1 MNAMTDPRA
10 VLEYRIA
17 AADLKVG
24 DIVNTSPGGPDDWQR
39 VLAVHTQDGSS
50 KPEAAALME
59 QIGDRYVMVELSDVS
74 AVDNNVYLDDE
85 GAAMVFGTDD
95 EADSAVLEVVGDSDD
110 TRTYLYT
117 VHELVTVRG
126 GQQAD

>member
-10 VLEYRIA
+10 VVEYRIA

-39 VLAVHTQDGSS
+39 VLAVHTQVASG
-50 KPEAAALME
+50 KPEVAGLME

-85 GAAMVFGTDD
+85 GTAMVFGSDD
-95 EADSAVLEVVGDSDD
+95 EADTAVLEAVGDAAD

-126 GQQAD
+126 GQ

>member
-10 VLEYRIA
+10 VVEYRIA

-39 VLAVHTQDGSS
+39 VLAVHTQKSS
-50 KPEAAALME
+50 GKPEAAALME
-59 QIGDRYVMVELSDVS
+59 QIGDRYVMVELTDVS

-85 GAAMVFGTDD
+85 GTAMVFGAD
-95 EADSAVLEVVGDSDD
+95 EDADSPLLEVVGGADD

-117 VHELVTVRG
+117 VHELVTVRS
-126 GQQAD
+126 GQ